1 MTNIIT
7 LWQVLLI
14 TTDQE
19 EDQRGGPG
27 ERFVEKD
34 CQACVLNNDDA
45 MDHSRWRNMI
55 KDV

>member
-19 EDQRGGPG
+19 EDQRGPG
-27 ERFVEKD
+27 ERLWKRTAKHVY
-34 CQACVLNNDDA
+34 
-45 MDHSRWRNMI
+45 
-55 KDV
+55 